1 MEDFPVSSAVL
12 AAAME
17 PLTECVATS
26 GTSKMSEPSTS
37 MVSNAAERDLEECF
51 ANVRETAERDL
62 EECSVNVTETS
73 TMSEPSTMRVV
84 SAAERDLEEGDLEE
98 RVADPTETST
108 SGSSGTSTEATI
120 VEVQSPHPKKK
131 WRFVWIVQDE
141 PMTPVRRVPAF
152 SPLQYTPS
160 LAGSSTP
167 PSTRRRSRSP
177 LSHRSSLSAT
187 TLERGSPLH
196 ELDE

>member
-84 SAAERDLEEGDLEE
+84 SAAESDLEEGDLEE
-98 RVADPTETST
+98 RVADTTETST
-108 SGSSGTSTEATI
+108 AGSSGTSTEATI
-120 VEVQSPHPKKK
+120 VEVQSPYPKKK

-167 PSTRRRSRSP
+167 PSTIRRARSP
-177 LSHRSSLSAT
+177 PSHHSSLSAT

>member
-1 MEDFPVSSAVL
+1 MEDPPVSSAVL
-12 AAAME
+12 AAAMQ

-26 GTSKMSEPSTS
+26 GTSTMSEPSTT

-51 ANVRETAERDL
+51 ANVRG
-62 EECSVNVTETS
+62 TS
-73 TMSEPSTMRVV
+73 TMSEPSTMMVV
-84 SAAERDLEEGDLEE
+84 RAAERDLEERDLEE
-98 RVADPTETST
+98 RVADPTGTST
-108 SGSSGTSTEATI
+108 PGSSGTSTEATI

-131 WRFVWIVQDE
+131 WRFVWLVQDE

-167 PSTRRRSRSP
+167 PSTIRRARSP
-177 LSHRSSLSAT
+177 PSHHSSLSAT

-196 ELDE
+196 ELDG

>member
-84 SAAERDLEEGDLEE
+84 SAAENDLEEGDLEE

-120 VEVQSPHPKKK
+120 EEVQSYVPKKK
-131 WRFVWIVQDE
+131 WRFVWLVQDE

-167 PSTRRRSRSP
+167 PSTIRRARSP
-177 LSHRSSLSAT
+177 PSHHSSLSAT

>member
-37 MVSNAAERDLEECF
+37 MVSNAAERDLEECC

-98 RVADPTETST
+98 HVADPTETST

-120 VEVQSPHPKKK
+120 EEVQSYVPKKK
-131 WRFVWIVQDE
+131 WRFVWLVQDE
-141 PMTPVRRVPAF
+141 PMTPVRRAPAF

-167 PSTRRRSRSP
+167 PSTIRRSRSP
-177 LSHRSSLSAT
+177 PSHHSSLSAT